1 MVIFTQRRGLIMASN
16 KGINVLSLFDGM
28 SGGQQA
34 LKELG
39 IPVNNYYASE
49 IDEHAIKV
57 TQDNFPNTIQLG
69 DVTSLDV
76 EHLKTLD
83 IDLMLYGAPCQGF
96 SIAGKQLNL
105 EDPRSQLLFLATD
118 IRNVIKPKWWLSE
131 NVVMT
136 KDIKEVVDKY
146 LGVKGIIIDSS
157 YFTPARRLRTYWTNI
172 EQTQEFPKTRKK
184 LKDYF
189 TFDTDDS
196 SLLLKEEKG
205 YTFIENYSERKSG
218 LIHCGNILTANR
230 MKIVDGKKVPPKNF
244 GQGYNVYSVEG
255 ISSTLTAN
263 GGGLA
268 GRTSLIQFDKE
279 DITNL
284 KTIRKLGRDE
294 AEVLQG
300 FPKGYTKITTK
311 TQALTMLGNG
321 WNVPTIKYLLHD
333 LTKALRE
340 E

>member
-118 IRNVIKPKWWLSE
+118 IRNAIKPKWWLSE

-136 KDIKEVVDKY
+136 KDIKAAVDEY
-146 LGVKGIIIDSS
+146 LGTEGQVIDSS
-157 YFTPARRLRTYWTNI
+157 YFTPARRVRTYWTNI
-172 EQTQEFPKTRKK
+172 EQKNPLPQTQKK
-184 LKDYF
+184 LEDYF
-189 TFDTDDS
+189 TFESSDDS
-196 SLLLKEEKG
+196 LYLDKNKSYEFTLKQSKSKNG
-205 YTFIENYSERKSG
+205 LIYCGGISTKNSTKFIE
-218 LIHCGNILTANR
+218 
-230 MKIVDGKKVPPKNF
+230 DGKSLSRNF
-244 GQGYNVYSVEG
+244 RQGYRVYSIEG
-255 ISSTLTAN
+255 VASTLTAT

-268 GRTSLIQFDKE
+268 GRTALIQFDK
-279 DITNL
+279 DNVSNL
-284 KTIRKLGRDE
+284 KTIRRLGREE
-294 AEVLQG
+294 AELLQG
-300 FPKGYTKITTK
+300 FPKGYTRIASK

-321 WNVPTIKYLLHD
+321 WNVPTIKYLLSD
-333 LTKALRE
+333 LVNET
-340 E
+340 